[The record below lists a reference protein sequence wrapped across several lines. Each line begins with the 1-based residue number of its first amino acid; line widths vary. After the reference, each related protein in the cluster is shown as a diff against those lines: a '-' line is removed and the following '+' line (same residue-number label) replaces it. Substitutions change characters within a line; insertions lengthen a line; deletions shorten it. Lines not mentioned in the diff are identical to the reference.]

1 MLVGPDGSCTSPLPG
16 FANSLDQSM
25 LCAEWK
31 PYDPKST
38 TVSSRY
44 FDGSSDWVSFDQTL
58 GVRRNQ
64 LLAALGS
71 PQADRDVVPCL
82 LLVRGLSLSDWSAD
96 LLHCRCTTQSRS
108 TCGSSGTASRATIPS
123 WYASHS
129 PRSLDVHCEASPL
142 AAQNED
148 NWDVGDPHYQIYNSL
163 YGFDVHRRPDTDD
176 TGDYTFKW
184 QPSAGLW

>member
-1 MLVGPDGSCTSPLPG
+1 MYWVLVGPDGTCTSPLPG
-16 FANSLDQSM
+16 FANGLDQSM

-71 PQADRDVVPCL
+71 PQADRDVAPCL
-82 LLVRGLSLSDWSAD
+82 LHVRAAWPVTFGLA
-96 LLHCRCTTQSRS
+96 R
-108 TCGSSGTASRATIPS
+108 
-123 WYASHS
+123 
-129 PRSLDVHCEASPL
+129 
-142 AAQNED
+142 
-148 NWDVGDPHYQIYNSL
+148 
-163 YGFDVHRRPDTDD
+163 
-176 TGDYTFKW
+176 
-184 QPSAGLW
+184 